1 MPNLCRIIAVDDE
14 ETMLRVISRT
24 FSTEGYAVET
34 FADPAQAIARLQ
46 EGPVDL
52 VITDLMM
59 PGIDGFAV
67 LAAAKAVDASTIVI
81 VITAFSSVESAV
93 KAMKCGATDFIP
105 KPFDP
110 DHLQLVVERA
120 LENRELRRENID
132 LKLEL
137 DERQHLQHIIGTSKP
152 VQEMKALINK
162 VKETDG
168 TVLITGESGTGK
180 ELVAQA
186 IHQGS
191 RRRKARFVP
200 INCGALPDQLL
211 ESELFGY
218 EKGAFSGAVSRKKGL
233 LELADGGTL
242 FLDEVGSISPMMQVK
257 LLRFLQEK
265 TFMRL
270 GGQEVIQVDVRV
282 LAATNEDLLSKI
294 QADFFRKDLYYR
306 LNVLTILVPPLRER
320 REDIPLLV
328 RFFIDKYRKKFAKE
342 ISGIVAEA
350 EAMLLTAPWE
360 GNVRELENQIERAI
374 TLCNGP
380 WIGADDLS
388 LQPLT
393 DSPSRESGTETGYPL
408 HLPLTQVE
416 ERHILAVIKAVE
428 GNKSQAAKWLG
439 IDYTTLLRRLKGME
453 GKGDGLDREE

>member
-1 MPNLCRIIAVDDE
+1 MANPCHIIAIDDE
-14 ETMLRVISRT
+14 ATMLRVISRT
-24 FSTEGYAVET
+24 FNGPGFAVET
-34 FADPAQAIARLQ
+34 FSDPAQAISRLR

-59 PGIDGFAV
+59 PGIDGFTV
-67 LAAAKAVDASTIVI
+67 LAEAKAVDPGIIVI

-93 KAMKCGATDFIP
+93 KAMKCGATDFLP

-120 LENRELRRENID
+120 LENRALRRENLD

-137 DERQHLQHIIGTSKP
+137 DERQHLQHIIGVSP
-152 VQEMKALINK
+152 PAQAMKALINK

-191 RRRKARFVP
+191 RRRQRRFVP

-233 LELADGGTL
+233 LELADQGTL
-242 FLDEVGSISPMMQVK
+242 FLDEIGAISPMMQVK

-270 GGQEVIQVDVRV
+270 GGLEVVQVDVRV
-282 LAATNEDLLSKI
+282 LAATNEDLLAKI
-294 QADFFRKDLYYR
+294 QADTFRRDLYYR
-306 LNVLTILVPPLRER
+306 LNVLTIAVPPLRER

-328 RFFIDKYRKKFAKE
+328 RFFLDTYRKRLGKE
-342 ISGIVAEA
+342 VTGINEA
-350 EAMLLTAPWE
+350 ALALLIAAPWE

-374 TLCNGP
+374 TCQGRPDNAL
-380 WIGADDLS
+380 
-388 LQPLT
+388 
-393 DSPSRESGTETGYPL
+393 
-408 HLPLTQVE
+408 
-416 ERHILAVIKAVE
+416 ILA
-428 GNKSQAAKWLG
+428 L
-439 IDYTTLLRRLKGME
+439 
-453 GKGDGLDREE
+453 

>member
-1 MPNLCRIIAVDDE
+1 MPDLCRIIAVDDE

-24 FSTEGYAVET
+24 FSSEGYAVET

-67 LAAAKAVDASTIVI
+67 LAAAKAVDAGTIVI

-191 RRRKARFVP
+191 RRRQGRFVP

-233 LELADGGTL
+233 LEMADGGTL

-282 LAATNEDLLSKI
+282 LAATNEDLLQKI
-294 QADFFRKDLYYR
+294 QADSFRKDLYYR

-342 ISGIVAEA
+342 INGIDAAA

-380 WIGADDLS
+380 WIGAGDLS
-388 LQPLT
+388 LPAANTPGLAGGAE
-393 DSPSRESGTETGYPL
+393 PGYPI

-428 GNKSQAAKWLG
+428 GNKSQAAKLLG

-453 GKGDGLDREE
+453 G